1 MQPTPALSNVAS
13 WFSHQFDPTDD
24 VEYYLQDLTRMH
36 HYIAAHDRQRP
47 LRSRHLD
54 SSESAADGAVT
65 RQLLHFYASFADSRD
80 RHLLTKI
87 YQTLGLSR
95 AITYCVVAKTLP
107 FKVQKELLDLF
118 ADDLPELREWISWLD
133 ELEHAAVKVE
143 GDMACGPGYESAVNF
158 VSRAIKEHC
167 MLTWLGLLRPLD
179 SMKRLSLIDAIH
191 RLLAASNTSGF
202 LPTTT
207 STLKKL
213 GRFYETTGISA
224 AKLLDLDVAVRCE
237 LSFLLEEFPTIILI
251 TLFTKFN
258 SEKMIHLV
266 VKRGLPYF
274 PKNDLLKMLDAL
286 APAEINA
293 IEVFVT
299 TLFAFGRKKA
309 DFLLRFLTFSPPSQL
324 RFLDL
329 MITASS
335 SPLNADTS
343 SYEED
348 PEDAFAIPA
357 LTTGNNFLMKFF
369 LYAGLKSPDLVIQK
383 LSSLPTEM
391 IHQIL
396 YTIAV
401 HSAEDLAVLGR
412 GLETVEL
419 PCLQPFLRLFLAI
432 PLGWREVLVPL
443 VEEMP
448 GEEAQPLYDTLL
460 HLQATC
466 EDKVTTV
473 LQMLGALHKKDKTIL
488 CRDIQSHH
496 EAQLEGHSS
505 SIEIHAKVLL
515 YLCECDLARHK
526 VLRLLRTI
534 PFDKYDSLLYF
545 LRTQRMP
552 EQVALTRLMLSMP
565 SGANCRLLAK
575 MSAWPLEALDAFF
588 QLLLM
593 LAKVEYKMF
602 AKLMGSQYV
611 SAEQLQVFITV
622 AVDMMNQA
630 SSRELV
636 IFAAGLPVHIRDLFF
651 EMLTDRPEK
660 GVLLRIIG
668 YSTRVPPEL
677 MHLLIAIFHRMSWEI
692 RSAFI
697 EQLRALEGVANVEN
711 LAEVASNLQDN
722 EALRLLILLLSPL
735 QIHIRVSLVAL
746 FLQLNVQAR
755 TRLLARLV
763 KMPKNSVGAFCT
775 AICSSSCEP
784 VSASFCRVI
793 GLVDARYH
801 TSLLRLLASEPL
813 WFFLRLM
820 AEHCDVEQ
828 RLEQSTELLNQV
840 AKTVC
845 LFSLDDNLLLL
856 KDVIREAL
864 GDAMPLSDTVAVLAL
879 FPEVSKLLDFLR
891 YVMGFAKC
899 ARTSLIFRVLAKYQQ
914 PEFIFEMCRILDL
927 DDAIFALKR
936 LDRTWQR
943 RHEELDRAMESLC
956 RLCAR
961 GSVQVKDDFCD
972 LIVGFKSLSA
982 LDVGESN
989 ESTDRVVIPR
999 VVERAPHEVTSDED
1013 EDEVDRPLRLPS
1025 TTPPS
1030 HQPVALNRHLQ
1041 RTRPGQ
1047 AFPRKRT
1054 ERKAWWQD
1062 LDDVS
1067 CLFLPS
1073 DRQSEASPER
1083 REQQES
1089 SPNTLP
1095 SVFALTEQPLSV
1107 RLSED
1112 TKALDPEDTTMS
1124 LETLPHIDQ
1133 APVISSATSHPHA
1146 NRHSDT
1152 CLNRSESAPTTLSY
1166 ENDSQWSKQ
1175 KRSRGVAAALN
1186 RPLDFHVGRDKGAD
1200 FLQRQRERVYHEKG
1214 ASSIRHA
1221 RTSAAQDNV
1230 MEARVCRALGK
1241 RVPTSQ
1247 TILSPLSRPD
1257 SQTVEN
1263 AVSML
1268 AKAAQLRDSSP
1279 QGFVSEAPKRNQTPA
1294 KHHMRMLPSN
1304 PKNPSIKAETE
1315 LNCEPV
1321 APW

>member
-1 MQPTPALSNVAS
+1 MALNDHDTAPSPPERILSLLGLEKSSIADELRLMVSSRFRQPQQAQLADTLSAMQPTPALSNVAS
-13 WFSHQFDPTDD
+13 WFSYQFDPTDD

-107 FKVQKELLDLF
+107 FKVQKEFLDLF

-143 GDMACGPGYESAVNF
+143 GDMACRPGYESAVNF

-505 SIEIHAKVLL
+505 SIGIHAKVLL

-697 EQLRALEGVANVEN
+697 EQLRALEGVSNVEN

-956 RLCAR
+956 RL
-961 GSVQVKDDFCD
+961 VQVKDDFCD

-982 LDVGESN
+982 LDV
-989 ESTDRVVIPR
+989 
-999 VVERAPHEVTSDED
+999 
-1013 EDEVDRPLRLPS
+1013 DRPLRLPS
-1025 TTPPS
+1025 ATPPS

-1047 AFPRKRT
+1047 AFFRKRT

-1073 DRQSEASPER
+1073 DRQSEASPE
-1083 REQQES
+1083 
-1089 SPNTLP
+1089 P
-1095 SVFALTEQPLSV
+1095 
-1107 RLSED
+1107 
-1112 TKALDPEDTTMS
+1112 
-1124 LETLPHIDQ
+1124 
-1133 APVISSATSHPHA
+1133 PVISSVTSHPHA
-1146 NRHSDT
+1146 NQHSDT

>member
-1 MQPTPALSNVAS
+1 
-13 WFSHQFDPTDD
+13 
-24 VEYYLQDLTRMH
+24 
-36 HYIAAHDRQRP
+36 
-47 LRSRHLD
+47 
-54 SSESAADGAVT
+54 
-65 RQLLHFYASFADSRD
+65 
-80 RHLLTKI
+80 
-87 YQTLGLSR
+87 
-95 AITYCVVAKTLP
+95 
-107 FKVQKELLDLF
+107 
-118 ADDLPELREWISWLD
+118 
-133 ELEHAAVKVE
+133 
-143 GDMACGPGYESAVNF
+143 
-158 VSRAIKEHC
+158 
-167 MLTWLGLLRPLD
+167 
-179 SMKRLSLIDAIH
+179 
-191 RLLAASNTSGF
+191 
-202 LPTTT
+202 
-207 STLKKL
+207 
-213 GRFYETTGISA
+213 
-224 AKLLDLDVAVRCE
+224 
-237 LSFLLEEFPTIILI
+237 
-251 TLFTKFN
+251 
-258 SEKMIHLV
+258 
-266 VKRGLPYF
+266 
-274 PKNDLLKMLDAL
+274 
-286 APAEINA
+286 
-293 IEVFVT
+293 
-299 TLFAFGRKKA
+299 
-309 DFLLRFLTFSPPSQL
+309 
-324 RFLDL
+324 
-329 MITASS
+329 
-335 SPLNADTS
+335 
-343 SYEED
+343 
-348 PEDAFAIPA
+348 
-357 LTTGNNFLMKFF
+357 
-369 LYAGLKSPDLVIQK
+369 
-383 LSSLPTEM
+383 
-391 IHQIL
+391 
-396 YTIAV
+396 
-401 HSAEDLAVLGR
+401 
-412 GLETVEL
+412 
-419 PCLQPFLRLFLAI
+419 
-432 PLGWREVLVPL
+432 
-443 VEEMP
+443 
-448 GEEAQPLYDTLL
+448 
-460 HLQATC
+460 
-466 EDKVTTV
+466 
-473 LQMLGALHKKDKTIL
+473 
-488 CRDIQSHH
+488 
-496 EAQLEGHSS
+496 
-505 SIEIHAKVLL
+505 
-515 YLCECDLARHK
+515 
-526 VLRLLRTI
+526 
-534 PFDKYDSLLYF
+534 
-545 LRTQRMP
+545 
-552 EQVALTRLMLSMP
+552 
-565 SGANCRLLAK
+565 
-575 MSAWPLEALDAFF
+575 
-588 QLLLM
+588 
-593 LAKVEYKMF
+593 MF

-630 SSRELV
+630 FCRELV
-636 IFAAGLPVHIRDLFF
+636 IFAADLPVHIRDLFF

-677 MHLLIAIFHRMSWEI
+677 MHLLVAIFHRMSWEI

-697 EQLRALEGVANVEN
+697 EQLRALEGVTNVEN

-755 TRLLARLV
+755 TLLLARLV

-775 AICSSSCEP
+775 AVCSSSCEP

-793 GLVDARYH
+793 GLVDAKYH

-840 AKTVC
+840 AKPVC

-856 KDVIREAL
+856 KDVIRAAL
-864 GDAMPLSDTVAVLAL
+864 SDAMPLSDTVAVLAL

-989 ESTDRVVIPR
+989 ESTDRVVTPSR
-999 VVERAPHEVTSDED
+999 VVERSPHEVTSDED

-1089 SPNTLP
+1089 SSNTLP

-1112 TKALDPEDTTMS
+1112 TKALNPEDTTMS

-1175 KRSRGVAAALN
+1175 KRSRGVAAALH

-1221 RTSAAQDNV
+1221 RTSAAQEHV

-1304 PKNPSIKAETE
+1304 PKNPSIKLETE